1 MFLVR
6 IANNVPALFTHIHL
20 RRNDRLKAASMNRL
34 STGLRINSAREDAA
48 GMAIANKLS
57 YQLVGL
63 ERASDNS
70 THGISLVQT
79 AEGALNE
86 VHAMLQRMRQLAVQ
100 AANDTNVTEDRV
112 AIQNEIDALTDEIS
126 ALSRRTEFNTI
137 KLLGGEAARVSNVW
151 TGVGAG
157 AALNRMAAHAT
168 AISENMQAGTLHFNV
183 MQQATP
189 AELFGGGFLP
199 GDTAATSGLLK
210 INGVMIH
217 VDEGD
222 SLNDV
227 WARVM
232 EDAPHAGV
240 TTDAAG
246 SGFTS
251 IINGSRPEINLG
263 GSEVLWAQLGFDMNA
278 AFIPGEDI
286 QLSPLFMSSDTTG
299 EVAPV
304 LHPDGTLLYTADGN
318 RVTIRTPEGHTVE
331 MIINEPG
338 QMQLR
343 IEEFGGLRIQI
354 GPNHNMNMRIQIP
367 RMNAETLGLA
377 ESRGGQF
384 VRLMQVTHLQGALH
398 AIDQADHAIRTVSG
412 IRTRLGAYQN
422 RLEHTVNNLDNSAVN
437 TAQAR
442 SRVQDTDMAR
452 EMTMFSKRNVMYQ
465 AGLAILGQA
474 NQRPQ
479 MVLSLLQ

>member
-1 MFLVR
+1 MR

-100 AANDTNVTEDRV
+100 AANDTYVTEDRV
-112 AIQNEIDALTDEIS
+112 AMQNEIDALTDEIT

-137 KLLGGEAARVSNVW
+137 RLLGGEAARISNVW
-151 TGVGAG
+151 TGAG
-157 AALNRMAAHAT
+157 AAAVVNRMAAHAT
-168 AISENMQAGTLHFNV
+168 SISENMHAGTVHFTAV
-183 MQQATP
+183 PATP
-189 AELFGGGFLP
+189 AVRAGAGFPPGG
-199 GDTAATSGLLK
+199 TANTSGLLK

-217 VDEGD
+217 VEAGEA
-222 SLNDV
+222 LTDV

-232 EDAPHAGV
+232 ENAPYAGV
-240 TTDAAG
+240 TTNAAG
-246 SGFTS
+246 TAFTS
-251 IINGSRPEINLG
+251 IINGTRPEINLG
-263 GSEVLWAQLGFDMNA
+263 GSEALWAQFGFVPMASTPANFTQGTDV
-278 AFIPGEDI
+278 
-286 QLSPLFMSSDTTG
+286 QLTNLRMSTDTTG
-299 EVAPV
+299 GEAPV
-304 LHPDGTLLYTADGN
+304 LFAPGELLYTAEGN
-318 RVTIRTPEGHTVE
+318 RVIIRTPEGHTVE
-331 MIINEPG
+331 MIVNEAGPT
-338 QMQLR
+338 QLR

-367 RMNAETLGLA
+367 RMNSETLGLT
-377 ESRGGQF
+377 ESRGGQV

-398 AIDQADHAIRTVSG
+398 AIDQADHAIRTVSQV
-412 IRTRLGAYQN
+412 RTRLGAYQN

-437 TAQAR
+437 TAQSR